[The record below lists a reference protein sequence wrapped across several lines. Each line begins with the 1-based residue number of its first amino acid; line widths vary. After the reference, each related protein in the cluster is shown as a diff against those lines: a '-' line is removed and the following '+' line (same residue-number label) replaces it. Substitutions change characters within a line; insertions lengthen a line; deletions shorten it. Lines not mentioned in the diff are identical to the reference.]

1 MVGALASTSSMV
13 PWTFH
18 IPIAKQCIANRVHML
33 TASYVSPAMAE
44 LHDEAS
50 RAGVCL
56 MNEIGLDPG
65 IDHMLAMQFID
76 NVHNKGGKVCAQSYY
91 FATTASYSHLMSCSH
106 RSLNLSLGVEVS
118 LIGTS

>member
-1 MVGALASTSSMV
+1 MV

-18 IPIAKQCIANRVHML
+18 IPIARQCIANRVHML

-65 IDHMLAMQFID
+65 VDHMLAMQFID
-76 NVHNKGGKVCAQSYY
+76 NVHAKGGKVCFYNRAVLLCLVLRP
-91 FATTASYSHLMSCSH
+91 FDALFCTG
-106 RSLNLSLGVEVS
+106 RR
-118 LIGTS
+118 I

>member
-1 MVGALASTSSMV
+1 MV

-18 IPIAKQCIANRVHML
+18 MPIAKQCIANRVHML

-76 NVHNKGGKVCAQSYY
+76 NVHAKGGKVC
-91 FATTASYSHLMSCSH
+91 L
-106 RSLNLSLGVEVS
+106 
-118 LIGTS
+118 